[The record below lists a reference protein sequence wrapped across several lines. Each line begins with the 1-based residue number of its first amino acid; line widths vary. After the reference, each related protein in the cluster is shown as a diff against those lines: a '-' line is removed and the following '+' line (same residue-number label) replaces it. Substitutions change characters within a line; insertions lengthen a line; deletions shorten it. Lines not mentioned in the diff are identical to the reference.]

1 MGCKM
6 SVKAVPKT
14 WVIVDDDGEADFNA
28 IQDAINNATSGD
40 TIFVRM
46 GIYYEH
52 VIINKS
58 ISLVG
63 EDSGSTIVDG
73 NRTGNV
79 ISILTANNVIIEGLM
94 MQRSGTNPDN
104 YGIFVSHSSDNN
116 ISHNIITNNYNGI
129 GFQSSGNNVV
139 LGNIITSNYDGI
151 TLLASTNNV
160 FSGNT
165 ISSNNYNGV
174 SLTASINNVVL
185 GNIITS
191 NYDGIALY
199 AFSINNVFSG
209 NTISYNNLGMYF
221 TLYSGNN
228 IIHFNNFNNTHQ
240 VGSDSIN
247 VWDDIEGGNYW
258 SDYLGH
264 DLNADGIGENPHV
277 IDENNRDNH
286 PLMGLFSAFNIV
298 LERETY
304 HVTTICNS
312 TISEFRFEIG
322 KETGNKIIRFNVTDR
337 NGAVGFCRV
346 TIPTELMNYPF
357 IVIVDGE
364 EISPTFLDTANET
377 LYFTYILSNR
387 TITIISSK
395 VQHLYHELLDEY
407 KKLQIDLYNL
417 NATYYDLLNNY
428 GLLLSNYSSLQNSY
442 YELNTS
448 YLEHLLDYSKNI
460 HNIRNLMYIFASTT
474 AIFIITTIYLSKS
487 AHERKIRTPIS
498 ASES

>member
-129 GFQSSGNNVV
+129 GFQSSG
-139 LGNIITSNYDGI
+139 
-151 TLLASTNNV
+151 
-160 FSGNT
+160 
-165 ISSNNYNGV
+165 
-174 SLTASINNVVL
+174 NNVVL